1 MNKTITIVL
10 ATLSVI
16 AFAPSADAA
25 KKKPKKSCSQICLM
39 RSGGRTT
46 TSGYQMCMDNCN
58 RSH

>member
-1 MNKTITIVL
+1 MTIVL

-25 KKKPKKSCSQICLM
+25 QKKPKKSCREFCLQ

-46 TSGYQMCMDNCN
+46 TPGYQMCMDSCN
-58 RSH
+58 KRH